1 MRSKL
6 KWVGRKL
13 TVSIWHAVHFL
24 CNWKKINY
32 NINKIISIKEER
44 ERGIIPIIVF
54 FFITKRS
61 FLVDIQLTHRQ

>member
-1 MRSKL
+1 MGWEEIDRIY
-6 KWVGRKL
+6 G
-13 TVSIWHAVHFL
+13 TVHFLCKL

-44 ERGIIPIIVF
+44 ERYYTNYSF

-61 FLVDIQLTHRQ
+61 FLVDTQLTHRR